1 MKRRSSR
8 FSTFVAVAV
17 CVLSGCAS
25 VPQSGIE
32 GGATEVKVYE
42 STKLAASQYEVV
54 RRLWVDSWRAA
65 FWLPTYPSEAEGI
78 ASLQTEAARLSAD
91 GLINVICIDQGR
103 SKWSSSPGPRV
114 LCYGNAIRVR
124 RNEG

>member
-8 FSTFVAVAV
+8 LSALVAAV
-17 CVLSGCAS
+17 SVLSGCAS
-25 VPQSGIE
+25 VPQSRVE
-32 GGATEVKVYE
+32 GGTTEVKVYE
-42 STKLAASQYEVV
+42 SNKLAAGQYEVV
-54 RRLWVDSWRAA
+54 RRLWVDSWRSA

-78 ASLQTEAARLSAD
+78 AALRTEAGRLGAD

-103 SKWSSSPGPRV
+103 SNWSSSPGPAI
-114 LCYGNAIRVR
+114 LCYGNVIRVR